1 MNIAFSMTGIAG
13 VIAIVVI
20 FYMWFVLTVFVLC
33 VMEGTSA
40 MLHSLRLHWV
50 EAMSKHFM
58 GDGVSSIIITRPVCE
73 VHNTN
78 WSHRCHSSRSVS
90 RYCWRRI
97 QSSDVLFVYFSH
109 NSRAPFSEGGAVL
122 YIECNLTWSKK
133 LIAQKE
139 NVVYVSVGVA

>member
-1 MNIAFSMTGIAG
+1 MNIAFGMTGIAG

-58 GDGVSSIIITRPVCE
+58 GDGVSSIIVTGQFAKSITL
-73 VHNTN
+73 TGLTGA
-78 WSHRCHSSRSVS
+78 
-90 RYCWRRI
+90 I
-97 QSSDVLFVYFSH
+97 
-109 NSRAPFSEGGAVL
+109 RAVQF
-122 YIECNLTWSKK
+122 
-133 LIAQKE
+133 
-139 NVVYVSVGVA
+139 